1 MLVHGKCVARKSSF
15 VERRGRIRGLWG
27 LWGFPVSSLV
37 AHVIGCEMCAGRNQ
51 QLVGGARQR
60 SRVRVRNHVGRVGWT
75 RGLDGIEC

>member
-15 VERRGRIRGLWG
+15 VERGRIRGLWG

-51 QLVGGARQR
+51 QLVGARQR